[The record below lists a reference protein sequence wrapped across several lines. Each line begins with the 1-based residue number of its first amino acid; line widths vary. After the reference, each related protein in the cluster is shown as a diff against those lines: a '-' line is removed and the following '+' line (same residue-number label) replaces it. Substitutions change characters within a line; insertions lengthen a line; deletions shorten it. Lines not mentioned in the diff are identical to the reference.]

1 MNCLRKIFCIIHN
14 GTFHRGKNKIPPCP
28 LLFPPSFRS
37 PLATILFRPPLFI
50 PSSRPLLSKGR
61 CKKIGI
67 SPLTLPSPARGEGKH
82 IEIRKK
88 LPPPGGGRGRVG
100 VIQGIISQL
109 QGGWGDLRTVSLT
122 LGLALLLSAIWGC
135 DYARMNDQE
144 SVRTYKKEIPEM
156 PPETIP
162 ITGGVQILNR
172 ANPKDLKNPFPYT
185 QESVDQGKEA
195 YFYFCVHCHGPKADG
210 NGTVG
215 QSFAP
220 LPTNLTDLAVQ
231 KQDDGELF
239 SKISL
244 GSGRHPPLA
253 STVSE
258 PDRWAVVNYI
268 RSLNKKPSS

>member
-1 MNCLRKIFCIIHN
+1 MTCLRKIFCIIHN

-50 PSSRPLLSKGR
+50 PSSRPLLSKG
-61 CKKIGI
+61 
-67 SPLTLPSPARGEGKH
+67 
-82 IEIRKK
+82 
-88 LPPPGGGRGRVG
+88 
-100 VIQGIISQL
+100 
-109 QGGWGDLRTVSLT
+109 GWGDLSAVALIV
-122 LGLALLLSAIWGC
+122 GLVFLLSAIWGC

-162 ITGGVQILNR
+162 MTGGIQILKR
-172 ANPKDLKNPFPYT
+172 TNPKDLKNPLPYA
-185 QESVDQGKEA
+185 QKSVDQGKGA
-195 YFYFCVHCHGPKADG
+195 YLYFCVHCHGPKADG

-220 LPTNLTDLAVQ
+220 LPSNLTDFAVQ
-231 KQDDGELF
+231 QQDDGELF

>member
-1 MNCLRKIFCIIHN
+1 MNGLRKIFCIIHN

-50 PSSRPLLSKGR
+50 PSFRPPLSK
-61 CKKIGI
+61 
-67 SPLTLPSPARGEGKH
+67 
-82 IEIRKK
+82 
-88 LPPPGGGRGRVG
+88 
-100 VIQGIISQL
+100 
-109 QGGWGDLRTVSLT
+109 GGWGDLSAVALTV
-122 LGLALLLSAIWGC
+122 GLVFLLSAIWGC

-162 ITGGVQILNR
+162 ITGGVQILNS

-185 QESVDQGKEA
+185 QGSVDQGKEA

-231 KQDDGELF
+231 KQGDGELF